1 MNKASESPINILTKG
16 AQETV
21 RKATALTNDFI
32 MLGAIKDVDLISG

>member
-1 MNKASESPINILTKG
+1 MNKASESPINILTKD

>member
-1 MNKASESPINILTKG
+1 MNKASESEINILTKD

-21 RKATALTNDFI
+21 KKATALTNDFI